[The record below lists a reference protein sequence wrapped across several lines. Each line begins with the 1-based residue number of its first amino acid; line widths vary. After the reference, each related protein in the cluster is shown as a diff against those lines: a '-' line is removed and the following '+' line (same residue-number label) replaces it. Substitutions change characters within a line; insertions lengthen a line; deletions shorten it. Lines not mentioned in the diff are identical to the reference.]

1 MVVAHLPLFAPFLY
15 LPNMDRNTIIGMVL
29 IILVYALYMW
39 TSTRQTPATNTTA
52 TTTDSLSKTTAPSS
66 PTVAANAASLPVPT
80 SDSTVL
86 ANGIFRPATSSTEQ
100 FFDVENDLFR
110 IKLTNQG
117 ARIYRTE
124 LKKYQTYGKQP
135 LILNDGEANV
145 FNYKFYVGQQPVETQ
160 QYRFEGKQLSPQ
172 SVAFRLYA
180 DSLSYIEQVY
190 TVQDGSYEVGYQFN
204 MVGMEKRL
212 LGGAPMQLEWRSQM
226 LGQEKELET
235 ERYVT
240 GVYFKEQEEGAYWL
254 SETSDDSKD
263 ISTPTEWVSFKQH
276 FFNQTLIA
284 APKPFKSAKVSIAQP
299 TQQDGKTLELA
310 AATFDFS
317 YEATPTFSYPMRL
330 YMGPNHYSTLR
341 KMGLDMQRLLPLGWG
356 IFGWCNKLIIIPIFN
371 LLSGVISNY
380 GIIILLLTLVIKF
393 ALMPLTY
400 RSFRSFAKMNALKPE
415 LEAIRAQYPD
425 DKQRQ
430 QMETM
435 QLYNRS
441 GVSPMGGCIPQLIQ
455 FPILV
460 AMYRFFPAS
469 IELRQEQFL
478 WANDLSSYDSILQLP
493 FKIPFYGDHVS
504 LFCILSAVSTYFATK
519 MNAQM
524 SPQTDANNELAMQ
537 MKMMQNIM
545 PFMLLFLFNSMA
557 AGLTYYFFLSNVIGF
572 AQQWAIKR
580 YFIND
585 NKLREEIIANQNK
598 PRQQSA
604 FQQMIEQRLRE
615 QQQQKK

>member
-1 MVVAHLPLFAPFLY
+1 
-15 LPNMDRNTIIGMVL
+15 
-29 IILVYALYMW
+29 
-39 TSTRQTPATNTTA
+39 
-52 TTTDSLSKTTAPSS
+52 
-66 PTVAANAASLPVPT
+66 
-80 SDSTVL
+80 
-86 ANGIFRPATSSTEQ
+86 
-100 FFDVENDLFR
+100 
-110 IKLTNQG
+110 
-117 ARIYRTE
+117 
-124 LKKYQTYGKQP
+124 
-135 LILNDGEANV
+135 
-145 FNYKFYVGQQPVETQ
+145 
-160 QYRFEGKQLSPQ
+160 
-172 SVAFRLYA
+172 
-180 DSLSYIEQVY
+180 
-190 TVQDGSYEVGYQFN
+190 
-204 MVGMEKRL
+204 
-212 LGGAPMQLEWRSQM
+212 
-226 LGQEKELET
+226 
-235 ERYVT
+235 
-240 GVYFKEQEEGAYWL
+240 
-254 SETSDDSKD
+254 
-263 ISTPTEWVSFKQH
+263 
-276 FFNQTLIA
+276 
-284 APKPFKSAKVSIAQP
+284 
-299 TQQDGKTLELA
+299 
-310 AATFDFS
+310 
-317 YEATPTFSYPMRL
+317 
-330 YMGPNHYSTLR
+330 
-341 KMGLDMQRLLPLGWG
+341 
-356 IFGWCNKLIIIPIFN
+356 
-371 LLSGVISNY
+371 
-380 GIIILLLTLVIKF
+380 
-393 ALMPLTY
+393 MPLTY

-493 FKIPFYGDHVS
+493 FKIPFYGDHIS

-524 SPQTDANNELAMQ
+524 SPQTDTNNELAMQ

-572 AQQWAIKR
+572 AQQWAIKK

-615 QQQQKK
+615 QQQQQKK

>member
-1 MVVAHLPLFAPFLY
+1 
-15 LPNMDRNTIIGMVL
+15 
-29 IILVYALYMW
+29 
-39 TSTRQTPATNTTA
+39 
-52 TTTDSLSKTTAPSS
+52 
-66 PTVAANAASLPVPT
+66 
-80 SDSTVL
+80 
-86 ANGIFRPATSSTEQ
+86 
-100 FFDVENDLFR
+100 
-110 IKLTNQG
+110 
-117 ARIYRTE
+117 
-124 LKKYQTYGKQP
+124 
-135 LILNDGEANV
+135 
-145 FNYKFYVGQQPVETQ
+145 
-160 QYRFEGKQLSPQ
+160 
-172 SVAFRLYA
+172 
-180 DSLSYIEQVY
+180 
-190 TVQDGSYEVGYQFN
+190 
-204 MVGMEKRL
+204 
-212 LGGAPMQLEWRSQM
+212 
-226 LGQEKELET
+226 
-235 ERYVT
+235 
-240 GVYFKEQEEGAYWL
+240 
-254 SETSDDSKD
+254 
-263 ISTPTEWVSFKQH
+263 
-276 FFNQTLIA
+276 
-284 APKPFKSAKVSIAQP
+284 
-299 TQQDGKTLELA
+299 
-310 AATFDFS
+310 
-317 YEATPTFSYPMRL
+317 
-330 YMGPNHYSTLR
+330 
-341 KMGLDMQRLLPLGWG
+341 MGLDMQRLLPLGWG

-524 SPQTDANNELAMQ
+524 SPQTDTNNELAMQ

-572 AQQWAIKR
+572 AQQWAIKK

-615 QQQQKK
+615 QQQQQKK